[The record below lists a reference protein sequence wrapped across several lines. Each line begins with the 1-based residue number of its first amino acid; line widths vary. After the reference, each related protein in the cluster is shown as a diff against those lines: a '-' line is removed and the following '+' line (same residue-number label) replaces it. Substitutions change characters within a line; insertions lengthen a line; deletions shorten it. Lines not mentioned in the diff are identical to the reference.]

1 MKRHPELHPLSE
13 HHHHVLVL
21 ALEIRRAA
29 ESSAADRY
37 QRLRTL
43 AESLLR
49 FWDESGQTHFM
60 EEEQVLLPQYA
71 RHFRLDGDSEIMR
84 MLADHAA
91 IRAQVDDL
99 KESLGGSFI
108 PEPLI
113 ELGRMLHD
121 HVRLEED
128 RIFPRI
134 EKGVERDPTQ
144 LGRIPTHSA
153 TWREVIKARTNL
165 PSERGQPQQRSQGSG
180 GQLPCGRR
188 KYA

>member
-1 MKRHPELHPLSE
+1 VKRHPELRPLSE

-29 ESSAADRY
+29 ESSAPDRY

-49 FWDESGQTHFM
+49 FWDESGRIHFM
-60 EEEQVLLPQYA
+60 EEEQVLLPKYA
-71 RHFRLDGDSEIMR
+71 RHFRLDEDPEIMR

-91 IRAQVDDL
+91 ICAKMEDV
-99 KESLGGSFI
+99 KECLAGSLA
-108 PEPLI
+108 PEPLT

-128 RIFPRI
+128 RIFPKI
-134 EKGVERDPTQ
+134 EKALNEIELNSV
-144 LGRIPTHSA
+144 
-153 TWREVIKARTNL
+153 
-165 PSERGQPQQRSQGSG
+165 GSRLTRLHG
-180 GQLPCGRR
+180 E
-188 KYA
+188 K

>member
-29 ESSAADRY
+29 ESSAPDRF
-37 QRLRTL
+37 QRLQAL

-49 FWDESGQTHFM
+49 FWTESGQTHFM
-60 EEEQVLLPQYA
+60 EEEQVLLPRYA
-71 RHFRLDGDSEIMR
+71 RHFRLDEDPEIMR

-91 IRAQVDDL
+91 IRAQIEDVR
-99 KESLGGSFI
+99 ESLAGNSS

-113 ELGRMLHD
+113 ALGRLLHD

-128 RIFPRI
+128 PLFPRV
-134 EKGVERDPTQ
+134 EKELSELELSSVGSQ
-144 LGRIPTHSA
+144 LTRLHGKSDLAKTGLA
-153 TWREVIKARTNL
+153 
-165 PSERGQPQQRSQGSG
+165 
-180 GQLPCGRR
+180 
-188 KYA
+188 

>member
-13 HHHHVLVL
+13 HHHHVLVM
-21 ALEIRRAA
+21 ALEIRRAG
-29 ESSAADRY
+29 ESSAPDRD
-37 QRLRTL
+37 QRLRAL

-49 FWDESGQTHFM
+49 FWEESGRTHFA

-71 RHFRLDGDSEIMR
+71 RHFRLDEDPEIMR

-91 IRAQVDDL
+91 IRAKMEDVKDC
-99 KESLGGSFI
+99 LGGGVA
-108 PEPLI
+108 PEPLIEMVIEPVI

-134 EKGVERDPTQ
+134 EKA
-144 LGRIPTHSA
+144 L
-153 TWREVIKARTNL
+153 
-165 PSERGQPQQRSQGSG
+165 SEIELNSVGSRVTRLHG
-180 GQLPCGRR
+180 G
-188 KYA
+188 K